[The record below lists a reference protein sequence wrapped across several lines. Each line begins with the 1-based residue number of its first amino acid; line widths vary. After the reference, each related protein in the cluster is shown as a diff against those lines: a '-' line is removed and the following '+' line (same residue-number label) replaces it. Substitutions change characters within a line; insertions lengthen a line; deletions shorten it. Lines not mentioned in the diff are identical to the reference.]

1 MSAPPSSRGET
12 PRRWARVLRG
22 WGRAARLA
30 RDERVRRAAGGG
42 GRRGGCGGARR
53 GVPHPRRRGTSP
65 VRSRYARGERQGA
78 AALAF
83 GGWRA
88 EVQRRGARRPA
99 ARTSAAAA
107 ENAARLAEFERA
119 VQEAQHDAVRLAER
133 LRACEQTLAAES
145 EGRRAAEAEV
155 VSLRTQLEQSEKT
168 AAHEAARAQKS
179 EEAAKA
185 MEEELRAAE
194 YKQLLEQEAA
204 SQQAQNIHMQLSD
217 IMPKS
222 PFPRGRTARFAAEV
236 EEEGADE

>member
-1 MSAPPSSRGET
+1 M
-12 PRRWARVLRG
+12 
-22 WGRAARLA
+22 RAASDR
-30 RDERVRRAAGGG
+30 
-42 GRRGGCGGARR
+42 
-53 GVPHPRRRGTSP
+53 
-65 VRSRYARGERQGA
+65 GA

-88 EVQRRGARRPA
+88 EVQRSRRAAEA

-119 VQEAQHDAVRLAER
+119 VQEAQHDAVRMAER
-133 LRACEQTLAAES
+133 LRACEQALAAES

-168 AAHEAARAQKS
+168 AAHQAARAQKS